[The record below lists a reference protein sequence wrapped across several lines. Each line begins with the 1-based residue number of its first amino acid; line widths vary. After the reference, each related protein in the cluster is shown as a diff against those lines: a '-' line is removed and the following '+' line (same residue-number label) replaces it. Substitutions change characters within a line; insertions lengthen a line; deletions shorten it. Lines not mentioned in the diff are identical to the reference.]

1 MANAKL
7 NHYARFFKER
17 NELIDEHVEATE
29 ALQAELRELLA
40 GVRGLYRAEYITAI
54 RSIFFAIATRFAF
67 AMNQLQEPEVRAG
80 NPFVRREV

>member
-17 NELIDEHVEATE
+17 NELIDEQVGSIE
-29 ALQAELRELLA
+29 ALQAELREMLE
-40 GVRGLYRAEYITAI
+40 GVRGLYHADYMRAIMPMFT
-54 RSIFFAIATRFAF
+54 AIATRFAF

-80 NPFVRREV
+80 NPFVRHEV